1 MAKFPNILVSLL
13 ALCVGLTGGVF
24 LKSVFHNTDVGDWSE
39 RKGGIASSFAAKE
52 HEGVEPDFIKFRL
65 EEQFY
70 PNLPREG
77 FLISGHGENDIWV
90 GGNASV
96 EDIVKF
102 GESYLIIFKA
112 INTFDEINKR
122 FGPTYALVVYA
133 ASEGTY
139 KNIATDLDAANF
151 YIGYENATEAK
162 TQASVDGL
170 DRVFVRFFVQSGDR
184 SKVCRLV
191 EVVREGSEVRI
202 EPHQE
207 CPDSAG

>member
-1 MAKFPNILVSLL
+1 MKARSIPLLVVLGIGLAVGFALAKLFDPRTSILNHL
-13 ALCVGLTGGVF
+13 APPHVGSPSKDIEFFTTF
-24 LKSVFHNTDVGDWSE
+24 L
-39 RKGGIASSFAAKE
+39 R
-52 HEGVEPDFIKFRL
+52 
-65 EEQFY
+65 EQIY

-90 GGNASV
+90 GGNTQV

-133 ASEGTY
+133 ASDGTY

-162 TQASVDGL
+162 TQVNVDGQ

-184 SKVCRLV
+184 SKACRLV

-202 EPHQE
+202 EPHQK

>member
-1 MAKFPNILVSLL
+1 MKARSIPLFVVLGIGLAVGFALAKLFDPRPSIVNPL
-13 ALCVGLTGGVF
+13 APSNLGSPRKDIEFFKTF
-24 LKSVFHNTDVGDWSE
+24 L
-39 RKGGIASSFAAKE
+39 R
-52 HEGVEPDFIKFRL
+52 
-65 EEQFY
+65 EQIY

-90 GGNASV
+90 GGNARV

-112 INTFDEINKR
+112 NNTFDEINKR
-122 FGPTYALVVYA
+122 FGPMYALVVYA

-162 TQASVDGL
+162 AQASVDGL
-170 DRVFVRFFVQSGDR
+170 DRVFVRFFVQSGGR

-202 EPHQE
+202 EPNQE